1 MLHQPMPWMEP
12 FAKRAD
18 QDERAR
24 LEELAEQLA
33 EDIQRAFLAAVDT
46 LGNRID
52 LKRLTALLEDGR
64 AQEAVAIVTAA
75 LAAGGFTPVAA
86 SVTDAIIAA
95 GKRAASVISRT
106 VSGAQFVFS
115 LVRPRTAQVMQTNEN
130 DTLRDLTNSAVET
143 VRQIINTGVL
153 EGRDPRDVARDVRRH
168 VGLTPRQAQAV
179 VNYRR
184 TLEADEKTPR
194 PKDKI
199 DALVE
204 EYRVRSLRA
213 RALTISRTEATR
225 AVNQGNM
232 LSWEQAVE
240 DGRVNPDNVVRQWV
254 YTHDLRTRHAH
265 RLIPSMN
272 KQGVGLR
279 EPFKSP
285 LGPIMYPGD
294 PAATAAN
301 VINCRCSMIIRAK

>member
-1 MLHQPMPWMEP
+1 MLHQPMPWMEL

-46 LGNRID
+46 LGNLID

-95 GKRAASVISRT
+95 GKRAASVISRA

-179 VNYRR
+179 ANYRR

-194 PKDKI
+194 SKDKI

-240 DGRVNPDNVVRQWV
+240 DGRVNPDNVVRRWV

-294 PAATAAN
+294 PAAAAAN
-301 VINCRCSMIIRAK
+301 VINCRCSMIIRVK